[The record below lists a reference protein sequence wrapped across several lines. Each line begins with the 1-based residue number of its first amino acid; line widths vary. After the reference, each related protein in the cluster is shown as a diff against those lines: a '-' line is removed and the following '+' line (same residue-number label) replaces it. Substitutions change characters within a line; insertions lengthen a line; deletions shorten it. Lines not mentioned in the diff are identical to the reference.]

1 MEELFNYFLFI
12 FLYLGHCSP
21 VVGDG
26 EDDHTVGDHVGQEVD
41 HHHGLPRGPD
51 HVSVH
56 PQAAGHD
63 VDGVEEVAHTVA
75 VLSCSDGVNLGYFR
89 TDADN
94 TVHALKKI
102 FFNKSE

>member
-12 FLYLGHCSP
+12 FLYLCHSCP
-21 VVGDG
+21 VVCDG

-56 PQAAGHD
+56 PQGARHD
-63 VDGVEEVAHTVA
+63 VDGVEEVAHTVT
-75 VLSCSDGVNLGYFR
+75 VLSCSDGANLGYFR
-89 TDADN
+89 TDANN
-94 TVHALKKI
+94 TVHALEKI
-102 FFNKSE
+102 FF